1 MYVTMDLQDPFGDDP
16 TDFDDLGMAQIVFE
30 DIYITLYK
38 VDGEHS
44 AVGLRKRVAGRVS
57 RGSAL
62 QNFHDDYGDLGL
74 KPSGSME
81 PEQEVRG

>member
-1 MYVTMDLQDPFGDDP
+1 VKVSERFLSLIAPQAFSIYIAFK
-16 TDFDDLGMAQIVFE
+16 IVFE